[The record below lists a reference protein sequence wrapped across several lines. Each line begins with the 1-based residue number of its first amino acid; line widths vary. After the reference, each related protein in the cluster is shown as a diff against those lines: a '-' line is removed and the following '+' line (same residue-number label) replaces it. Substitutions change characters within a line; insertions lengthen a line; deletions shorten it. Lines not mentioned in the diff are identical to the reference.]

1 MKAESNSMD
10 DIQIE
15 PRDVRQR
22 LDRGET
28 FLFVDVREPW
38 EHQTAKIEGAKLIPL
53 GQIPGSLAEF
63 ENAEDVIL
71 FCHHGMRSLD
81 AAAWLRA
88 RGVPGARSMNA
99 ASNAGP
105 SKSIPTCLATSFFA
119 VMPSKARHPVHSY
132 HAQQSDELL
141 GLLPQC

>member
-81 AAAWLRA
+81 AAARLRA
-88 RGVPGARSMNA
+88 HGVAGARSMN
-99 ASNAGP
+99 GG
-105 SKSIPTCLATSFFA
+105 IERWA
-119 VMPSKARHPVHSY
+119 VEIDPNVPRY
-132 HAQQSDELL
+132 
-141 GLLPQC
+141 